1 MAAGSGWAGKEAV
14 GRGRGGGT
22 VCPWVDAGR
31 REEGGGQEGRV
42 SIPRI
47 RMDVFIDIHSPLSSL
62 HTKTQKHIEIMKVG
76 PAQMWI

>member
-1 MAAGSGWAGKEAV
+1 MGGCWLWLGWEGSSGERPWWWD
-14 GRGRGGGT
+14 
-22 VCPWVDAGR
+22 CPWVDAGR
-31 REEGGGQEGRV
+31 REEAKGRL